1 MADRVEVEG
10 VPALKRNF
18 AACARDVERETEQ
31 ATAKPAGAIR
41 TATAAAQPVL
51 SGRLRSS
58 VRVDSVRGG
67 HAVELGAGL
76 AYAGWIEYGGSR
88 GRPFVAGGRTLVP
101 ALESNEDAAVREVD
115 RAVDKV
121 TGKYSG

>member
-1 MADRVEVEG
+1 VTNSVEVLG

-18 AACARDVERETEQ
+18 AACARDVEREADK
-31 ATAKPAGAIR
+31 ATAKPATKIR
-41 TATAAAQPVL
+41 SATASAQPVL

-58 VRVDSVRGG
+58 VRVDEVRGG

-76 AYAGWIEYGGSR
+76 PYAPWIEFGGSR
-88 GRPFVAGGRTLVP
+88 GRPHVSGGRTLRP
-101 ALESNEDAAVREVD
+101 ALEANENFAVKEVD
-115 RAVDKV
+115 RTVDKI

>member
-1 MADRVEVEG
+1 MTKNVEVHG

-18 AACARDVERETEQ
+18 AACAKAVEREAED

-41 TATAAAQPVL
+41 SATASAQPVL

-58 VRVDSVRGG
+58 VRVEQVRGG
-67 HAVELGAGL
+67 HVVELGAGL
-76 AYAGWIEYGGSR
+76 PYAPWIEYGGSR
-88 GRPFVAGGRTLVP
+88 GRPFVSGGRTLRP
-101 ALESNEDAAVREVD
+101 ALEKNEDAAVRDVD

>member
-1 MADRVEVEG
+1 MSSDVELEG

-18 AACARDVERETEQ
+18 AACARELDREAED
-31 ATAKPAGAIR
+31 ATAKPAAAIR
-41 TATAAAQPVL
+41 SATASAQPVL

-58 VRVDSVRGG
+58 VRVDSIRGG

-76 AYAGWIEYGGSR
+76 AYASWIEFGGSR
-88 GRPFVAGGRTLVP
+88 GRPFVAGGRTLAP
-101 ALESNEDAAVREVD
+101 ALESNEQAAVREID
-115 RAVDKV
+115 KTIDKV